1 MGGAREAFRFVLS
14 EEGAFFR
21 SFLLDEIV
29 KSVDA
34 LSRDALLELRSL
46 GGGAA
51 GPQVPVLLPGAQVR
65 QLPVVPALTAEDRI
79 LVENISKLQEFL
91 APGGPDGMARMLAS
105 LGPQEAAM
113 ALELLPEIA
122 LRLSS
127 RISAPSSAARTCPRL
142 TLCRRPAD

>member
-1 MGGAREAFRFVLS
+1 MG
-14 EEGAFFR
+14 
-21 SFLLDEIV
+21 IV

-34 LSRDALLELRSL
+34 LSRDALLELSRSL

-65 QLPVVPALTAEDRI
+65 QLPVVPALTAEDR
-79 LVENISKLQEFL
+79 
-91 APGGPDGMARMLAS
+91 MLAS

-127 RISAPSSAARTCPRL
+127 RISARLVRSAYLPAPDAVPSAR
-142 TLCRRPAD
+142 